1 MRRLKPATSPY
12 LVWDTYQ
19 RGLAVRVQPKGTKFW
34 KTIYSRGG
42 RPRWFTIGDASVICL
57 SDARQMAAEVMLE
70 VARGRDPQA
79 ERSAERGKDTLADLA
94 ERYLEQHAKRQ
105 NKSWEQADYL
115 VRRHLLPR
123 LGKLRAADVSRADVR
138 GAIERFASPTVAN
151 QTLAAASAIFS
162 WAIAEEIGGV
172 KTNPC
177 SKVARHKVKSRE
189 RILSAS
195 ELLLFWNAFDSVG
208 LVASTALKLILLS
221 GQRPGEVAHMRREHI
236 KDGWWEMPGDPDPK
250 SGWPGTKNGKAHRVW
265 LPKAGRALLAALEE
279 GATGYVFASAHGHA
293 VRGLDAAMRTI
304 CRNLGIA
311 EKVTPHDLR
320 RTHGS
325 TITAL
330 GFGRD
335 AMNRIQNHRE
345 GSIASVYDRHG
356 YAEETRR
363 VMEAV
368 AAHIMAL
375 AEGHSAGGKVVPLR

>member
-1 MRRLKPATSPY
+1 VRRLKPATAPY

-34 KTIYSRGG
+34 KVIYSRGG
-42 RPRWFTIGDASVICL
+42 RPRWLTIGDACAICL
-57 SDARQMAAEVMLE
+57 SDARQMAAEVMLD

-79 ERSAERGKDTLADLA
+79 ERRAERGKGTLAELA
-94 ERYLEQHAKRQ
+94 ERYLEQHAKRK

-123 LGKLRAADVSRADVR
+123 LGKLRAADVSKADVR
-138 GAIERFASPTVAN
+138 GAIERVASPTVAN

-172 KTNPC
+172 KSNPC
-177 SKVARHKVKSRE
+177 SKVARHEVKSRE
-189 RILSAS
+189 RVLSAS
-195 ELLLFWNAFDSVG
+195 EVPLFWRAFDSVG
-208 LVASTALKLILLS
+208 LVASTALKLILLT

-236 KDGWWEMPGDPDPK
+236 KDGWWEMPGEPDPT
-250 SGWPGTKNGKAHRVW
+250 SGWPGTKNGASHRVW
-265 LPKAGRALLAALEE
+265 LPNAAQALLAELEAV
-279 GATGYVFASAHGHA
+279 ATGHVFASA
-293 VRGLDAAMRTI
+293 RGYPIKVLDAAMRTI
-304 CRNLGIA
+304 CGELGIA

-345 GSIASVYDRHG
+345 GGIASVYDRHG
-356 YAEETRR
+356 YAEETKR

-368 AAHIMAL
+368 ATHIMAL
-375 AEGHSAGGKVVPLR
+375 AERQLAVGKVVPFR